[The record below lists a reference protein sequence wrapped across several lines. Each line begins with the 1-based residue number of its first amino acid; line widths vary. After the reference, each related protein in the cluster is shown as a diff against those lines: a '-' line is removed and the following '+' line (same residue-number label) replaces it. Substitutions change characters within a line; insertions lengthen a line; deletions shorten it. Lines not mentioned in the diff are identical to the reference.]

1 MAEPQ
6 VDNIEVVDEE
16 EKLEKQLK
24 SAASWF
30 YFIGALSLINTV
42 IALSGSDWGFV
53 VGLAMTQI
61 MDAIAR
67 EVGVVGMIISVV
79 FDVTIAATFIVFG
92 IFAAKRYKWA
102 FITGMVVY
110 ALDTLLILLAQ
121 IWLSLLFHILA
132 LYCIFKGFQAGNKL
146 TQIMAEKK
154 PDIDTFTGEINHE
167 ST

>member
-1 MAEPQ
+1 MAEPH
-6 VDNIEVVDEE
+6 VDNVEVVDEK

-30 YFIGALSLINTV
+30 YFIGGLSLINTV
-42 IALSGSDWGFV
+42 LALSGSDWGFV
-53 VGLAMTQI
+53 GGVAMTQI

-67 EVGVVGMIISVV
+67 EVGIVGMIISLV

-110 ALDTLLILLAQ
+110 ALDTLLILSAQ
-121 IWLSLLFHILA
+121 ICSRCSFTSWHCIVFSKVSRLATNWHKSWPKKNLIPILSR
-132 LYCIFKGFQAGNKL
+132 
-146 TQIMAEKK
+146 EK
-154 PDIDTFTGEINHE
+154 
-167 ST
+167 

>member
-6 VDNIEVVDEE
+6 VDNVEVVDEE

-79 FDVTIAATFIVFG
+79 FDITIAATFIVFG

-102 FITGMVVY
+102 FMVQMGLHY
-110 ALDTLLILLAQ
+110 GNGRLRPRYTPYSAGTNLAFVA
-121 IWLSLLFHILA
+121 LSLLGTV
-132 LYCIFKGFQAGNKL
+132 LYFQRFPGRQQTDTNYDR
-146 TQIMAEKK
+146 KK
-154 PDIDTFTGEINHE
+154 T
-167 ST
+167 